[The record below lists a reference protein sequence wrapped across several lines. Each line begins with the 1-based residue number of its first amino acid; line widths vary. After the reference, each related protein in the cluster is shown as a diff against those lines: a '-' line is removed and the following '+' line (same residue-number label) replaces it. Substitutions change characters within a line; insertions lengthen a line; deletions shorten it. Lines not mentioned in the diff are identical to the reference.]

1 MGSCS
6 YPVSAD
12 HEGEGSEG
20 EEEGDEEDEGEDE
33 GKEWRVVSGGRL
45 VLGGAGVDTKEG
57 PSRPSGDGC

>member
-1 MGSCS
+1 MGGCS

-20 EEEGDEEDEGEDE
+20 EEDGKEAEEDEGEAG

-45 VLGGAGVDTKEG
+45 VLWGAGVVTKEG
-57 PSRPSGDGC
+57 PSRPS